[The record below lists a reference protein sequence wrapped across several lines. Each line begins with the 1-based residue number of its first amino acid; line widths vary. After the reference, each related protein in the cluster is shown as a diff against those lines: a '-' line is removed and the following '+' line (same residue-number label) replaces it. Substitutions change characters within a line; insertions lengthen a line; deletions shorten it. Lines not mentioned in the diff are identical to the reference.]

1 MSEKTRTKSF
11 ERPDQFIETHT
22 KRRLLKVVQYS
33 VLIGLL
39 IYIAF
44 PVLWMML
51 SAFKTPSQIFGTP
64 HLIPSNPTLEN
75 FSVLLTETVFPTY
88 LGNSIIVAIGATL
101 LTTTLA
107 TLGGYGLTRSEFRSK
122 KTLARTVLLTYM
134 FPPILLG
141 IPLYIIFYNLGLLN
155 TPLVLMVAHTAIALP
170 FCLWLMWQYFQTV
183 PIAYEESAWIYGA
196 TRFQTFRKIVLPMAL
211 PGIIA
216 IAIFAFAVSWND
228 FTMAVVLMTETSAK
242 TFPVGIKD
250 FLASQQVNWG
260 IVNAAGFM
268 IIVPPL
274 LLVFFLQKYIMVGF
288 QIGR

>member
-1 MSEKTRTKSF
+1 MTDQTRSETFEAPDARLSTQTK
-11 ERPDQFIETHT
+11 
-22 KRRLLKVVQYS
+22 KRILRLTQYS
-33 VLIGLL
+33 VLAGLL
-39 IYIAF
+39 LYIGF

-64 HLIPSNPTLEN
+64 HLIPSNPTIEN
-75 FSVLLTETVFPTY
+75 FAILLGDTVFPTY
-88 LGNSIIVAIGATL
+88 LSNSIIVAIGATV

-107 TLGGYGLTRSEFRSK
+107 TLGGYGLTRSEFRNK

-155 TPLVLMVAHTAIALP
+155 THIVLMIAHTAIALP

-196 TRFQTFRKIVLPMAL
+196 SRFQTFRKIVLPMAL

-216 IAIFAFAVSWND
+216 VSIFAFAVSWND
-228 FTMAVVLMTETSAK
+228 FTMAVVLMTETGAK
-242 TFPVGIKD
+242 TFPVGIND

-260 IVNAAGFM
+260 IVNAAGFL
-268 IIVPPL
+268 IILPPL
-274 LLVFFLQKYIMVGF
+274 LLVYFLQKYIMVGF